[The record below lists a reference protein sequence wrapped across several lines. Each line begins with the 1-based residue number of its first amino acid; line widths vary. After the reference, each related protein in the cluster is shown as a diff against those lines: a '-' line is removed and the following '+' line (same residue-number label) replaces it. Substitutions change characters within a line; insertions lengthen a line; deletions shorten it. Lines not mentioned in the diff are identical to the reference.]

1 MHFGFLWFRTH
12 KMKTK
17 VEKPNKQAVKV
28 WDEHTRAH
36 SLSKSISYFSS
47 SKCKSSTSR
56 YENRA
61 SRSGDSNAK
70 LELVNVKLA
79 KVEVEINL
87 C

>member
-1 MHFGFLWFRTH
+1 MC
-12 KMKTK
+12 
-17 VEKPNKQAVKV
+17 
-28 WDEHTRAH
+28 
-36 SLSKSISYFSS
+36 
-47 SKCKSSTSR
+47 KCKSSTSR

-79 KVEVEINL
+79 KVEVEVNL

>member
-1 MHFGFLWFRTH
+1 MFYEVLQIANTIYLQVHVHLLDARLVTL
-12 KMKTK
+12 
-17 VEKPNKQAVKV
+17 
-28 WDEHTRAH
+28 AH

-47 SKCKSSTSR
+47 SKCKNSTSR
-56 YENRA
+56 YENWA

>member
-1 MHFGFLWFRTH
+1 M
-12 KMKTK
+12 
-17 VEKPNKQAVKV
+17 
-28 WDEHTRAH
+28 
-36 SLSKSISYFSS
+36 SKSISYFSS
-47 SKCKSSTSR
+47 SKCKISASR
-56 YENRA
+56 YENWA